1 MSVEEG
7 KKYLEEKEFEKAY
20 AIFEEQLENKLAIKT
35 LIAWGEDANTLGDE
49 LYKKKNYAEAL
60 TYYEQSIELM
70 EKAGNSRKVDNYTKE
85 LMKTTERLAQQI
97 NDEAD
102 GLLRSK
108 KYPEAVDLYFKSVEM
123 MSRVGKDK
131 KIRNFKGELL
141 TALTKLAEDLLKQA
155 ESTIKQGKD
164 EEALELISAA
174 NTKAKMTY
182 DEGLINN
189 IQKKSQKV
197 YEKIADAVN
206 KKGDN
211 EYKKK
216 NWGQAIKLY
225 NESVRLVKKSKNE
238 KKLANFQNELK
249 KAFSQNASEINKAG
263 DKLYKSGEYEAAIE
277 IYQQSVDAA
286 EASGNQ
292 KLVENFQAELEKSF
306 EKLSQKINDA
316 GDKMFKEKKYEEASI
331 NYIRSIQLATD
342 ANKGKLVEKFTKE
355 LRTTFEKWSQALTK
369 EASELIKKD
378 NYENAIEKLAMAI
391 EKMEIT
397 GDNRKIEKTRGQLTE
412 CYEKWAE
419 NTNSEGDTAYKMK
432 DYEKAYEFYEESV
445 QLANLAQNP
454 KLLKKFRKERDRA
467 MRKM

>member
-7 KKYLEEKEFEKAY
+7 KKYLEENEFEKAY

-35 LIAWGEDANTLGDE
+35 LIAWGEDANAIGDA
-49 LYKKKNYAEAL
+49 LYKKKNFAEAL

-70 EKAGNSRKVDNYTKE
+70 GKAGNSRKVDNYTKE
-85 LMKTTERLAQQI
+85 LMKTTEKLAQQI

-131 KIRNFKGELL
+131 KIKNFKGELL

-155 ESTIKQGKD
+155 ESTMKQGKD
-164 EEALELISAA
+164 EEALELIGAA
-174 NTKAKMTY
+174 TTKAKMTY
-182 DEGLINN
+182 DEGLINY

-206 KKGDN
+206 KKGDI
-211 EYKKK
+211 EYRNK

-249 KAFSQNASEINKAG
+249 KAFSKNASEINKAG

-316 GDKMFKEKKYEEASI
+316 GDKMFKEKKYDEASI
-331 NYIRSIQLATD
+331 NYIRSIQLATG
-342 ANKGKLVEKFTKE
+342 ANKGKLVERFTKE

-445 QLANLAQNP
+445 QLANLAKNP